1 MMQLRQSFHMQHLV
15 IHNYLLVPGIGSAP
29 SYCAILIYVFLFWEI
44 LSRKSQ
50 LNQNKVR
57 SHYLIVELVVA
68 PGLAAPEVLDHEREE
83 ADCVDDE
90 DEDDV
95 LVRVGAV
102 VVVAAPTPQ
111 QPHLRQQRGQVGA
124 QLPHD
129 GTEKEC

>member
-1 MMQLRQSFHMQHLV
+1 MWLKK
-15 IHNYLLVPGIGSAP
+15 LLLMHDDATETKFPYATSHDTHVK
-29 SYCAILIYVFLFWEI
+29 SY
-44 LSRKSQ
+44 
-50 LNQNKVR
+50 
-57 SHYLIVELVVA
+57 HLIVELVVA

-111 QPHLRQQRGQVGA
+111 QPHLRQERSQVGA
-124 QLPHD
+124 QLHD
-129 GTEKEC
+129 GAEKSCC